1 LTAILEYEALM
12 PKRKDHEAQYRRTL
26 QDRPW
31 EKCDCGICQEVGV
44 EVIIFRGSERNKRRG
59 FHNLA
64 VFRDRMD
71 RLELP
76 ETGKK
81 SK

>member
-1 LTAILEYEALM
+1 
-12 PKRKDHEAQYRRTL
+12 
-26 QDRPW
+26 
-31 EKCDCGICQEVGV
+31 VGV

-71 RLELP
+71 SLEMAA
-76 ETGKK
+76 TKGKK
-81 SK
+81 R